1 MIKKFDDFFD
11 KSNQEIFENVNA
23 GVLDDTVTLDS
34 IDQEDAQDFVEPDM
48 VSDDRYLSKIS
59 NIVLKHLKKRITSKF
74 LVHPFVLNID
84 DKKCAMIYNT
94 NSYMIL
100 FKNGIEKEI
109 VYFKSNPLLNGETK
123 SEFSV
128 STRKLGFLAMIRSLV
143 DLVSMNTSAVN
154 EVRSTPEIG
163 PATKPISGLAT
174 VAKKCADSLDDS
186 VMAEFL
192 KYYEKYDD
200 NEIVKIMMESA
211 EDDLTENLIEV
222 RKVLCMNK
230 TGTEVQET
238 AARRAIQ
245 AVHMILC
252 GNTWGCDPKQIAA
265 MKNCWFFGAG
275 QSGSLAIFIGPDGRY
290 HVRESS
296 DVMESKVNELQ
307 KKMDSVYNAAESI
320 CKYIKSGGRD
330 FSMRKY
336 IAKHRGML
344 ITGVA
349 GIGKSVSLNKAI
361 AKVGL
366 KENVDYKKFGNSTT
380 GANEV
385 YNQLYEGNNMLLIY
399 DDTPDMFDTPLKISL
414 WKLAMEGDEP
424 NRLVVNPS
432 GEAKKNSNIFYNA
445 SDPEMTR
452 QDMYHKEIGKF
463 TDYEKEAWLK
473 KEEKRLKA
481 EYTAK
486 RGRKTTEDEYSYMD
500 SDAIDKAVKDRALY
514 NFKEYEENESHTLIP
529 DRFIFNGFIVY
540 ISNNSLD
547 TFRKSIRDHWDAIS
561 SRMTVIDISPT
572 RKVIWAWLRK
582 KILADAEDTTIKDEF
597 RILPS
602 ESKVPLNEVLEYM
615 DDIMEGKFN
624 DDINIYGKIN
634 FRIVSNIRD
643 YIYFDNPNWKEAIL
657 GEMLLSGAREI

>member
-154 EVRSTPEIG
+154 EVRSVPEIVDSK
-163 PATKPISGLAT
+163 KPVCGLES
-174 VAKKCADSLDDS
+174 VAKKCTTINEAA
-186 VMAEFL
+186 MAEFL
-192 KYYEKYDD
+192 KFYETLD
-200 NEIVKIMMESA
+200 NTEIRDMMIAESA
-211 EDDLTENLIEV
+211 EEVLSENVLEV

-230 TGTEVQET
+230 TRTHVEPT
-238 AARRAIQ
+238 AALRAIQ

-252 GNTWGCDPKQIAA
+252 GNTYGATDKEITA
-265 MKNCWFFGAG
+265 MKNCWFFGG
-275 QSGSLAIFIGPDGRY
+275 GKTGTLAIYIGPDGRY
-290 HVRESS
+290 HVTESA

-330 FSMRKY
+330 FSMRRY

-361 AKVGL
+361 KNVGL

-463 TDYEKEAWLK
+463 TDYEKETWLK

-481 EYTAK
+481 EYTSK
-486 RGRKTTEDEYSYMD
+486 RGRKMTEDEYSYMD

-582 KILADAEDTTIKDEF
+582 KILADAADTTIPDGL

-602 ESKVPLNEVLEYM
+602 ETKVPLNEVLEHM